1 MDVANTMQ
9 SIPTAQIQQAQS
21 AQEISAKLKAYFP
34 ENELEWRVQQ
44 SGETASGKP
53 YALVLCYVQARA
65 IENRLDEVLGFQ
77 NWQNEIRVEGE
88 NIIARLGA
96 KIGGEWVWKENG
108 SSQTDIEAFKGGI
121 SGAIKRVAS
130 SGFGIGR
137 YLYELEAT
145 FAECSL
151 EKVDGWNCAKL
162 KSGKKF
168 WWKTPQ
174 IPAKFLPTRE
184 AAAESAGQKRATS
197 GAAQE
202 SSKRMFTEEEEEAA
216 KKFAVSLDPECTQR
230 SFNEVLNRMGIAS
243 LTQIEYARKS
253 EFLKILKAVV
263 AESRAAAE
271 SGADNGVA

>member
-1 MDVANTMQ
+1 MEAVE
-9 SIPTAQIQQAQS
+9 
-21 AQEISAKLKAYFP
+21 EISSRLKAYFP

-44 SGETASGKP
+44 SGETTNGKP

-65 IENRLDEVLGFQ
+65 IENRLDEVVGFQ

-88 NIIARLGA
+88 NIIARLGV

-184 AAAESAGQKRATS
+184 AAAESAGQHR
-197 GAAQE
+197 GE
-202 SSKRMFTEEEEEAA
+202 SSKRMFTEEEAESA
-216 KKFAVSLDPECTQR
+216 KKYAVNLDPTHTTRAFESTLR
-230 SFNEVLNRMGIAS
+230 LMKINS
-243 LTQIEYARKS
+243 LTELEYSRKT
-253 EFLKILKAVV
+253 EFLKTLRETVEEFRQLDEG
-263 AESRAAAE
+263 AE
-271 SGADNGVA
+271 DGVA

>member
-1 MDVANTMQ
+1 MDVAKTAQ
-9 SIPTAQIQQAQS
+9 TIPTAQIQQAQS

-96 KIGGEWVWKENG
+96 KISGEWVWKENG

-168 WWKTPQ
+168 WWKTPS
-174 IPAKFLPTRE
+174 IPAKFLPKPE
-184 AAAESAGQKRATS
+184 ANSECKIF
-197 GAAQE
+197 
-202 SSKRMFTEEEEEAA
+202 FTEKQAEAA
-216 KKFAVSLDPECTQR
+216 KAFAIDQDTTHTTRAFDETLKA
-230 SFNEVLNRMGIAS
+230 LNITS
-243 LTQIEYARKS
+243 LTELEYSRKS
-253 EFLKILKAVV
+253 EFLKALRETLHALAKQ
-263 AESRAAAE
+263 AEEARKQTE
-271 SGADNGVA
+271 EVINGVA